1 MVDNVIG
8 GDSRKTDDYDPF
20 AIAIIKERDELYGI
34 EFPQKKIEEMKLK
47 IFQEISHSVISILNK
62 TISHH
67 HHSKRSRKKNHNIH
81 NKS

>member
-47 IFQEISHSVISILNK
+47 IFQEICKLHHKTSNKNRLKILAKYNF
-62 TISHH
+62 
-67 HHSKRSRKKNHNIH
+67 
-81 NKS
+81 